1 MNYVERNLGK
11 GERIVLDAKISWL
24 TLVPKVLWAVIVFV
38 GLIVLNAKLFASAAD
53 VEEAASFIL
62 FIKIALSVIALL
74 PLVLQLL
81 VNFTTK
87 LAVTNKRVV
96 GKVGIVRISTI
107 DYHIDKVDN
116 VAYNAGLWGNLLKYY
131 TVTITGTSGEKVS
144 IKAISNA
151 LKFKSAIT
159 EAVEKH
165 AEEARKAQAAEIA
178 AAMGS
183 KA

>member
-24 TLVPKVLWAVIVFV
+24 TLVPKVIWAVIVFV
-38 GLIVLNAKLFASAAD
+38 GLIILNTKVLAEVSA
-53 VEEAASFIL
+53 EEAASLIL
-62 FIKIALSVIALL
+62 FVKIALSVIALL
-74 PLVLQLL
+74 PLILQLL

-87 LAVTNKRVV
+87 LAVTNKRVI
-96 GKVGIVRISTI
+96 GKTGILRIATI

-131 TVTITGTSGEKVS
+131 TVTLTGTSGEKVS
-144 IKAISNA
+144 IKAIANA
-151 LKFKSAIT
+151 LKFKSAVT